1 MEPGRGRE
9 GQVEPRLSPEDAAE
23 ARKILHAPEVS
34 NEVKDTVREILVQDQ
49 ERRLGQLRQEFTDN
63 QGNPRTPL
71 HAKLLQH
78 AETELNSLKTAESPG
93 NSSQPSQPDSDVTV
107 VLPTATSSH
116 GTSQQPHQQTTQPET
131 AQAISFGDFSE
142 NLSRNHFAPLRTDNE
157 EANLSTALP
166 AEPPQGP
173 NSSAQQPTESEA
185 AQLPDQLEA
194 LRVLR
199 QELEQAILENQTS
212 LRHIRDDYTH
222 LRRQHDPT
230 ASARYGNNEN
240 TPTGM
245 HRELTGVT
253 GVTNRNGRWVR
264 EEECWGME

>member
-34 NEVKDTVREILVQDQ
+34 TEVKDTVREILVQDQ

-93 NSSQPSQPDSDVTV
+93 SSSQPSQPDSDITV

-142 NLSRNHFAPLRTDNE
+142 NLSRN
-157 EANLSTALP
+157 LSRCSFDSIFRS
-166 AEPPQGP
+166 
-173 NSSAQQPTESEA
+173 N
-185 AQLPDQLEA
+185 
-194 LRVLR
+194 
-199 QELEQAILENQTS
+199 
-212 LRHIRDDYTH
+212 
-222 LRRQHDPT
+222 
-230 ASARYGNNEN
+230 
-240 TPTGM
+240 
-245 HRELTGVT
+245 GVT
-253 GVTNRNGRWVR
+253 AKLTLRCSERLEWRLQIRGKGPGPG
-264 EEECWGME
+264 EGEKGG